1 MLTKCNNLNIN
12 ARRSA
17 WTENGIL
24 SFVSFILI
32 YKFPLIIVDSKINF
46 YIIFCYIIY
55 FSRKFFCKIIVDKL
69 QRVDSAKTPTLLSRH
84 SNAKSGKR
92 ISHIRPFV
100 LASESRRKR

>member
-1 MLTKCNNLNIN
+1 MEFFLLFHLF
-12 ARRSA
+12 
-17 WTENGIL
+17 L
-24 SFVSFILI
+24 SI
-32 YKFPLIIVDSKINF
+32 YKFSLIIVDGKINL

-55 FSRKFFCKIIVDKL
+55 FSREFFCEIIVDKL